1 MEGGSE
7 SDIEKERDR
16 GSSSEEC
23 KRVTRVTL
31 LKMENEL
38 GEREGR
44 KTHFLV

>member
-1 MEGGSE
+1 MSE
-7 SDIEKERDR
+7 SEMGRERDR
-16 GSSSEEC
+16 GSPSEEC

-38 GEREGR
+38 GERAGR